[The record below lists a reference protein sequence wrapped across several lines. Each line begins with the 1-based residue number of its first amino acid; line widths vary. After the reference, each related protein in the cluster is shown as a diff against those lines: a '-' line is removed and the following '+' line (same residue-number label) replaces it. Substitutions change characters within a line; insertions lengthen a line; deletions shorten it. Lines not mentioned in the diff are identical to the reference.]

1 VHSRGDETAF
11 AREEENIML
20 DKLRSFAGF
29 AAAAGLASIVLN
41 LVGYNLRILMW
52 IDLWGDVVG
61 WMIRGGLLVGGAA
74 AYFLLPSASEA
85 EEQQAPG
92 QP

>member
-1 VHSRGDETAF
+1 
-11 AREEENIML
+11 ML
-20 DKLRSFAGF
+20 EKVRSFAGF
-29 AAAAGLASIVLN
+29 IAVAGLVSIVLN

-52 IDLWGDVVG
+52 IDLWGDALG
-61 WMIRGGLLVGGAA
+61 WVIRGGLHVGGAA
-74 AYFLLPSASEA
+74 AYFLLPSASAA

>member
-1 VHSRGDETAF
+1 
-11 AREEENIML
+11 ML

-74 AYFLLPSASEA
+74 AYFLLPSAQA

>member
-1 VHSRGDETAF
+1 
-11 AREEENIML
+11 ML

-29 AAAAGLASIVLN
+29 AAAAGVVSIVLN

-52 IDLWGDVVG
+52 IDLWGDVMG
-61 WMIRGGLLVGGAA
+61 WMIRGGLVVGGAA
-74 AYFLLPSASEA
+74 AYFLLPSGAAA

>member
-1 VHSRGDETAF
+1 
-11 AREEENIML
+11 ML

-29 AAAAGLASIVLN
+29 AAAAGLVSIVLN
-41 LVGYNLRILMW
+41 LVDYNLRILMW
-52 IDLWGDVVG
+52 IDMWGDVMG

-74 AYFLLPSASEA
+74 AYFLLPSGEAASD
-85 EEQQAPG
+85 EQQAPG